1 MAKYGN
7 SEEAVLK
14 SLEEK
19 KKRLEELENYEELA
33 FAAKAEFEEQK
44 RVLGLLCGRLSKER
58 EKAAKI
64 LENRITEELED
75 LNFLHVEFRVDV
87 HRTDHFTAAGSDEVE
102 FLISTN
108 PGSIPPRP
116 LGEVASGG
124 ELSRIMLAIK
134 TVLADTDD
142 IPTLIFDEIDTGIS
156 GRTPRR
162 YRSAC
167 PISEKS
173 IRYSVLPTFRRLR
186 QWRIRTLK

>member
-1 MAKYGN
+1 MDEMEFSGEDFKKTEERLDLVRGIMAKYGN

-19 KKRLEELENYEELA
+19 KKRLEDLENYAELA

-87 HRTDHFTAAGSDEVE
+87 HRTDQPA
-102 FLISTN
+102 
-108 PGSIPPRP
+108 
-116 LGEVASGG
+116 
-124 ELSRIMLAIK
+124 
-134 TVLADTDD
+134 
-142 IPTLIFDEIDTGIS
+142 PTRWNF
-156 GRTPRR
+156 
-162 YRSAC
+162 
-167 PISEKS
+167 
-173 IRYSVLPTFRRLR
+173 
-186 QWRIRTLK
+186 